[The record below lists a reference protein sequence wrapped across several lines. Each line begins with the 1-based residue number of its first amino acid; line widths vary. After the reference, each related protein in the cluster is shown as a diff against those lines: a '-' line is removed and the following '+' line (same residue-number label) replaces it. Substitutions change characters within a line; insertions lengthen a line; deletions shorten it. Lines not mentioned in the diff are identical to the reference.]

1 MWKCSR
7 SGGGRIMEL
16 ELTQLKSMINKMKIE
31 KLVFGSLKAEELT
44 EEFID
49 KFIDTM
55 ENIYNTNIMVLEDVV
70 KKMESKGSEKD
81 GK

>member
-1 MWKCSR
+1 
-7 SGGGRIMEL
+7 MEL

-44 EEFID
+44 DEIID

-55 ENIYNTNIMVLEDVV
+55 ENIYNTNIMVLEDIV

>member
-1 MWKCSR
+1 
-7 SGGGRIMEL
+7 MEL

-31 KLVFGSLKAEELT
+31 KLVFKSLKAEELT

>member
-1 MWKCSR
+1 
-7 SGGGRIMEL
+7 MEL

-31 KLVFGSLKAEELT
+31 KLVFGSLKAEKLT
-44 EEFID
+44 DEFID

-70 KKMESKGSEKD
+70 KKMESKSSEKD

>member
-1 MWKCSR
+1 
-7 SGGGRIMEL
+7 MEL

-44 EEFID
+44 DEFID

-70 KKMESKGSEKD
+70 KKMESK
-81 GK
+81 

>member
-1 MWKCSR
+1 
-7 SGGGRIMEL
+7 MEL

-31 KLVFGSLKAEELT
+31 KLVFKSLKAEELT

-55 ENIYNTNIMVLEDVV
+55 ENIYNTNIIVLEDVV

>member
-1 MWKCSR
+1 
-7 SGGGRIMEL
+7 MEL

-31 KLVFGSLKAEELT
+31 KLVFGSLKAEKLT

>member
-1 MWKCSR
+1 
-7 SGGGRIMEL
+7 MEL

-31 KLVFGSLKAEELT
+31 KLVFGSLKAEKLT

-55 ENIYNTNIMVLEDVV
+55 ENIYNTNIMVLEDIV
-70 KKMESKGSEKD
+70 KKMESKGSEKN

>member
-1 MWKCSR
+1 
-7 SGGGRIMEL
+7 MEL

-44 EEFID
+44 DEFVD

-70 KKMESKGSEKD
+70 KKMENKGSEKD

>member
-1 MWKCSR
+1 
-7 SGGGRIMEL
+7 MEL
-16 ELTQLKSMINKMKIE
+16 ELTQLKSMINKMKLE

-44 EEFID
+44 DEFID

-55 ENIYNTNIMVLEDVV
+55 ENIYNTNIMVLEDIV
-70 KKMESKGSEKD
+70 KKMESKTSEKD

>member
-1 MWKCSR
+1 
-7 SGGGRIMEL
+7 MEL

-44 EEFID
+44 DE
-49 KFIDTM
+49 FIDTM
-55 ENIYNTNIMVLEDVV
+55 ENIYNTNIMVLEDIV

>member
-1 MWKCSR
+1 
-7 SGGGRIMEL
+7 MEL

-55 ENIYNTNIMVLEDVV
+55 ENIYNTNIMVLEDIV

>member
-1 MWKCSR
+1 
-7 SGGGRIMEL
+7 MEL

-44 EEFID
+44 DEFID

-55 ENIYNTNIMVLEDVV
+55 EIFIILILWY
-70 KKMESKGSEKD
+70 
-81 GK
+81 

>member
-1 MWKCSR
+1 
-7 SGGGRIMEL
+7 MEL

-70 KKMESKGSEKD
+70 KKMESKSSEKD

>member
-1 MWKCSR
+1 
-7 SGGGRIMEL
+7 MEL

-49 KFIDTM
+49 KFVDTM
-55 ENIYNTNIMVLEDVV
+55 ENIYNTNIMVLEDIV

>member
-1 MWKCSR
+1 
-7 SGGGRIMEL
+7 MEL

-31 KLVFGSLKAEELT
+31 KLVFGSLKADELT
-44 EEFID
+44 DEFID

-55 ENIYNTNIMVLEDVV
+55 ENIYNTNIMVLEDIV

>member
-1 MWKCSR
+1 
-7 SGGGRIMEL
+7 MEL

-31 KLVFGSLKAEELT
+31 KLVFGSLKAKELT
-44 EEFID
+44 DEFID

-55 ENIYNTNIMVLEDVV
+55 ENIYNTNIMVLEDIV

-81 GK
+81 GKQK

>member
-1 MWKCSR
+1 
-7 SGGGRIMEL
+7 MEL

-44 EEFID
+44 DEFID

-55 ENIYNTNIMVLEDVV
+55 ENIYNTNIMVLEDIV

>member
-1 MWKCSR
+1 
-7 SGGGRIMEL
+7 MEL

-44 EEFID
+44 DEFID

-70 KKMESKGSEKD
+70 KKMESKSSEKN

>member
-1 MWKCSR
+1 
-7 SGGGRIMEL
+7 MEL

-44 EEFID
+44 DEFID
-49 KFIDTM
+49 KFIDTI
-55 ENIYNTNIMVLEDVV
+55 ENIYNTNIMVLEDIV

>member
-1 MWKCSR
+1 
-7 SGGGRIMEL
+7 MEL

-44 EEFID
+44 DEFID

-55 ENIYNTNIMVLEDVV
+55 ENIYNTNIMVLEDIA
-70 KKMESKGSEKD
+70 KKMESKTSEKD

>member
-1 MWKCSR
+1 
-7 SGGGRIMEL
+7 MEL

-31 KLVFGSLKAEELT
+31 KFVFGSLKAEELT

-55 ENIYNTNIMVLEDVV
+55 ENIYNTNIMVLEDIV

>member
-1 MWKCSR
+1 
-7 SGGGRIMEL
+7 MEL

-55 ENIYNTNIMVLEDVV
+55 ENIYNTNIMVLEDIV
-70 KKMESKGSEKD
+70 KKMESKSSEKD

>member
-1 MWKCSR
+1 
-7 SGGGRIMEL
+7 MEL

-44 EEFID
+44 DEFID

-70 KKMESKGSEKD
+70 KKMESKTSEKD

>member
-1 MWKCSR
+1 
-7 SGGGRIMEL
+7 MEL

-44 EEFID
+44 DEFID

-55 ENIYNTNIMVLEDVV
+55 ENIYNTNIMVLEDIV
-70 KKMESKGSEKD
+70 KKMESKTSEKD

>member
-1 MWKCSR
+1 
-7 SGGGRIMEL
+7 MEL

-44 EEFID
+44 EEFIN

-55 ENIYNTNIMVLEDVV
+55 ENIYNTNIMVLEDIV

>member
-1 MWKCSR
+1 
-7 SGGGRIMEL
+7 MEL

-49 KFIDTM
+49 KFIDTI
-55 ENIYNTNIMVLEDVV
+55 ENIYNTNIMVLEDIV

>member
-1 MWKCSR
+1 
-7 SGGGRIMEL
+7 MEL
-16 ELTQLKSMINKMKIE
+16 ELTQLKSMINKMKME

-44 EEFID
+44 D

-55 ENIYNTNIMVLEDVV
+55 ENIYNTNIMVLEDIV

>member
-1 MWKCSR
+1 
-7 SGGGRIMEL
+7 MEL
-16 ELTQLKSMINKMKIE
+16 ELTQLKSMINKIKIE

-55 ENIYNTNIMVLEDVV
+55 ENIYNTNIMVLEDIV

>member
-1 MWKCSR
+1 
-7 SGGGRIMEL
+7 MEL

-44 EEFID
+44 DEFID

-55 ENIYNTNIMVLEDVV
+55 ENIYNTNIMVLEDVA
-70 KKMESKGSEKD
+70 KKMESKTSEKD

>member
-1 MWKCSR
+1 
-7 SGGGRIMEL
+7 MEL

-44 EEFID
+44 DEFID

-55 ENIYNTNIMVLEDVV
+55 ENIYNTNIMVLEDIV

-81 GK
+81 GKQK

>member
-1 MWKCSR
+1 
-7 SGGGRIMEL
+7 MEL

-31 KLVFGSLKAEELT
+31 KLGFGSLKAEELT
-44 EEFID
+44 DEFID

-55 ENIYNTNIMVLEDVV
+55 ENIYNTNIMVLEDIV

>member
-1 MWKCSR
+1 
-7 SGGGRIMEL
+7 MEL

-44 EEFID
+44 DEFID

>member
-1 MWKCSR
+1 
-7 SGGGRIMEL
+7 MEL

-31 KLVFGSLKAEELT
+31 KLVFGSLKVEELT
-44 EEFID
+44 DEFID

-55 ENIYNTNIMVLEDVV
+55 ENIYNTNIMVLEDIV

>member
-1 MWKCSR
+1 
-7 SGGGRIMEL
+7 MEL

-31 KLVFGSLKAEELT
+31 KLVFGSLKHEELT

-49 KFIDTM
+49 KFINTM

-70 KKMESKGSEKD
+70 EKMESKGAEKD

>member
-1 MWKCSR
+1 
-7 SGGGRIMEL
+7 MEL

-44 EEFID
+44 DEFID

-55 ENIYNTNIMVLEDVV
+55 ENIYNTNIMVLEDIV
-70 KKMESKGSEKD
+70 KKMESKTSEKD
-81 GK
+81 GKQNF

>member
-1 MWKCSR
+1 
-7 SGGGRIMEL
+7 MEL

-31 KLVFGSLKAEELT
+31 KLVFGSLKAEKLT
-44 EEFID
+44 DEFID

-55 ENIYNTNIMVLEDVV
+55 ENIYNTNIMVLEDIV

>member
-1 MWKCSR
+1 MF
-7 SGGGRIMEL
+7 
-16 ELTQLKSMINKMKIE
+16 
-31 KLVFGSLKAEELT
+31 FGSLKAEELT
-44 EEFID
+44 DEFID

-55 ENIYNTNIMVLEDVV
+55 ENIYNTNIMVLEDIV

>member
-1 MWKCSR
+1 
-7 SGGGRIMEL
+7 MEL
-16 ELTQLKSMINKMKIE
+16 ELTQLKSIINKMKIE

-44 EEFID
+44 DEFID

-55 ENIYNTNIMVLEDVV
+55 ENIYNTNIMVLEDIV

>member
-1 MWKCSR
+1 
-7 SGGGRIMEL
+7 MEL
-16 ELTQLKSMINKMKIE
+16 ELTQLKSMVNKMKIE

-44 EEFID
+44 DEFID

-55 ENIYNTNIMVLEDVV
+55 ENIYNTNIMVLEDIV